1 MTSESGCATKVG
13 SERRRC
19 CRRPLQG
26 TTTLSLGWTIC
37 EPRPASSHESVHL
50 NDSSVR
56 TAASHRRTSG
66 RLRPIDTPPTASNSL
81 SAAFSQPGGGSIR
94 RVADLAVATNQA
106 IRRAVVPER
115 RLVLALE
122 LGDDALG

>member
-13 SERRRC
+13 SDCLRC

-37 EPRPASSHESVHL
+37 EPRPGSSNESVHL

-66 RLRPIDTPPTASNSL
+66 RLRPIDTPTASNGF
-81 SAAFSQPGGGSIR
+81 SAAFSQPGGRSSR
-94 RVADLAVATNQA
+94 RVADLAAATNQA